1 MGSQHSYKIGPSG
14 SSGFFW
20 NVTCIIRDSS
30 NCIYSNACCTTIG
43 LFSAIYLAEFAS
55 RNVRN
60 IIKPTLK
67 VLAGIPTVVY
77 GYFAALTAAPF
88 FRKVGMSLGLDV
100 SSESALAAGAVMGI
114 MISRLYHHYL
124 TI

>member
-1 MGSQHSYKIGPSG
+1 ML
-14 SSGFFW
+14 
-20 NVTCIIRDSS
+20 V
-30 NCIYSNACCTTIG
+30 ALLLG

-55 RNVRN
+55 KNWN
-60 IIKPTLK
+60 IIKPTLE

-114 MISRLYHHYL
+114 MIIPFISSLSM
-124 TI
+124 I